1 MRKRI
6 TSLLLTLVMLL
17 SLVPAMGVTANA
29 AEWMTVNS
37 YEQFEAAMTA
47 EGQRSI
53 KLDADIDTAALNS
66 GIGLLGT
73 LAVKGQKQLDLNGH
87 TLRLFTQ
94 KSALGNLI
102 KIENSSLTL
111 SDSSEAHTGRI
122 LGVTSTDSNVLISVW
137 QNGKFTMN
145 GGKLE
150 VEAGKFRDVLWR
162 RTIDCRYGGEVVI
175 NGGTLYVP
183 PKTYEDSNAYTV
195 QFFDEF
201 DDLHNGSCGYTLI
214 ADNEC
219 KVTINGGTFQGP
231 VRMNASNSK
240 WNKTTSRVIITGGTF
255 EKDVVLNG
263 AGSTTG
269 YGKVTLA
276 EIKGGTFLGKV
287 QAWAA
292 ASFESSF
299 STPEVVISGGEFSKE
314 FWLRPKF
321 PLVNNKEQRGVAYQV
336 AAKLNGGTFHEGF
349 SADKNYENY
358 EYSASAVKQRLNA
371 SEIYQLAD
379 KLLGQSAIQ
388 TGNGTFAAQ
397 DNNSYDKYIANYR
410 KSEHDSGGYA
420 FIIKAVNG
428 QPTKIIPNAWG
439 MKSVTLNGNPIDYAK
454 DWTGTVERMDN
465 STAHTLKF
473 EWYPLAQELKDAGY
487 SYNATCDRYISGSTT
502 PTTDTISNTDTEYS
516 FTIDK
521 GAPAKVYS
529 FALHLNLKK
538 TGSPYNVGIC
548 SNEHIVK
555 LVVSE
560 APVVE
565 PDPTIEGN
573 VYYTSGIVYG
583 SPISIAA
590 SVTPTTATP
599 AYQWQ
604 RSTDGG
610 STWTNI
616 EGATSGKYTPVAAD
630 MGENVRIRVKVT
642 AEGYLGE
649 IVGAPVKVS
658 KAANNGYPEVIK
670 LEAVQDGAGNYT
682 GFKITNFASDCE
694 YVYST
699 TSTPDW
705 SANQITSDT
714 VTGLTSDTTYYVFAR
729 FKETATHT
737 AGSIVSKNSI
747 KLYEN
752 VPLQY
757 VLLEGYDSGNTIYI
771 KQGESV
777 TLKVSADP
785 SNANSWSEI
794 TFKDS
799 SVSST
804 ATSNITIDNA
814 KIDASGTTATA
825 FPNDHSIT
833 ITGVSKGSAE
843 LSASYSGPTQP
854 YYGRWNVVV
863 YDETNVVDALRLE
876 SVYAYE
882 DITLSVNDEAELPT
896 ELPKLLPENS
906 GYHLE
911 WRIVKVGAYGASYKT
926 SDDNITL
933 ENGKI
938 KPKAAHAASA
948 STRLELVAVKE
959 GETNVKS
966 FSQTSRFNVTVTAAP
981 VIELTGLTVAP
992 AKVNLEINATYQLS
1006 AVKEPVNAAGSL
1018 TWASDKPTVAEVDT
1032 TGKVTAKA
1040 QGTAIITVTC
1050 GTKSATCTVTVG
1062 HTHDTDGQDWM
1073 YMDPGTHIKTCTAG
1087 DDFKVEAHD
1096 FSAWTKVDDTNHSR
1110 TCSKCKKSGETANYT
1125 ETANHNWQW
1134 VVDTAAT
1141 PNAAGKQHEEC
1152 VDCHAKRSE
1161 NTEIPMLTSIKVE
1174 HLTVA
1179 KPVKDA
1185 AATAPTTT
1193 DSTYTVAN
1201 TEWMAADGTPLAI
1214 GGTFQ
1219 PGTVYTVKITLE
1231 TAGAGVFSVKSTYN
1245 TIAGKTATVSPNLT
1259 GDNHAD
1265 SVILTYTFDATEGT
1279 YVPTKP
1285 AITTVTLPDGKVGD
1299 AYSQTLAATG
1309 TNPITW
1315 SIEAGTLP
1323 DGLTLVGDT
1332 IKGTPSKAGDFKF
1345 TVKATNG
1352 GGSDTK
1358 ELTIKVADAEA
1369 AKYHN
1374 VTLTD
1379 AGTGATGAGS
1389 HAAGTTV
1396 NIYAGTKSGY
1406 TFNGWTSDDV
1416 TILSASSKNASFVMP
1431 DKDVTVK
1438 ANWVYNGGG
1447 SSGGGY
1453 TYYTIKATA
1462 GVNGSISPTGNVSVR
1477 EGRDQTFTITPN
1489 KGYAVAKV
1497 LIDSKNVGAVKSYT
1511 FENVKKNHTIEVV
1524 FMKASGN
1531 PQTGVFVDVPEGS
1544 YYEEAVNWAVEKG
1557 ITTGTDATH
1566 FSPDG
1571 ICTRAQAVTFLWRAA
1586 GSPAAKSAVMPF
1598 TDVKAGSYYYDAV
1611 LWAVENGITKG
1622 TSETM
1627 FSPDATCSRAQIV
1640 TFLWRSQKSPAAGTA
1655 NPFTDVKASA
1665 YYADAVLWAVK
1676 EDVTKGTTNT
1686 TFSPDANCTRAQIV
1700 TFIWR
1705 ALAE

>member
-17 SLVPAMGVTANA
+17 SLVPAMGVTASA
-29 AEWMTVNS
+29 AEWTTVNS
-37 YEQFEAAMTA
+37 YAELQTA
-47 EGQRSI
+47 VKNKKEYIQLGR
-53 KLDADIDTAALNS
+53 DIDTRDFHYS
-66 GIGLLGT
+66 GSGLDTADWLT
-73 LAVKGQKQLDLNGH
+73 FDGQTCTLDLNGK
-87 TLRLFTQ
+87 TLSLMTKMKDMPTFMRVYDG
-94 KSALGNLI
+94 SNLTI
-102 KIENSSLTL
+102 KDSQSGGQITGEFKNTGADDSYLIHMVKSSLTL
-111 SDSSEAHTGRI
+111 EGGTFRATAEPYGTNVNVIGYLGSNVTIKD
-122 LGVTSTDSNVLISVW
+122 GVTISQPKKNETSAALEGHGYALCDDNNNYGPEASNVV
-137 QNGKFTMN
+137 
-145 GGKLE
+145 
-150 VEAGKFRDVLWR
+150 
-162 RTIDCRYGGEVVI
+162 ID
-175 NGGTLYVP
+175 GGTFDGWVRLMGYQDTNDSVQINSGTFKKGVQLLYKAGEGENNSAPVV
-183 PKTYEDSNAYTV
+183 TV
-195 QFFDEF
+195 
-201 DDLHNGSCGYTLI
+201 
-214 ADNEC
+214 
-219 KVTINGGTFQGP
+219 NGGTFEDN
-231 VRMNASNSK
+231 VY
-240 WNKTTSRVIITGGTF
+240 
-255 EKDVVLNG
+255 LNG
-263 AGSTTG
+263 W
-269 YGKVTLA
+269 
-276 EIKGGTFLGKV
+276 
-287 QAWAA
+287 AWKM
-292 ASFESSF
+292 SLNM
-299 STPEVVISGGEFSKE
+299 PY
-314 FWLRPKF
+314 R
-321 PLVNNKEQRGVAYQV
+321 
-336 AAKLNGGTFHEGF
+336 LNGGTFYGSLNLCAETPIDKGDKPKESLNIALGLNECFGYSAIAKHDGVFTAGNIYNAIDWETWDVKYTIKYRMWLKGT
-349 SADKNYENY
+349 ADKP
-358 EYSASAVKQRLNA
+358 VR
-371 SEIYQLAD
+371 
-379 KLLGQSAIQ
+379 
-388 TGNGTFAAQ
+388 
-397 DNNSYDKYIANYR
+397 
-410 KSEHDSGGYA
+410 
-420 FIIKAVNG
+420 
-428 QPTKIIPNAWG
+428 IIPNAWG
-439 MKSVTLNGNPIDYAK
+439 MKSVTLDGTEINYAK
-454 DWTGTVERMDN
+454 DWKGTVERMDN

-473 EWYPLAQELKDAGY
+473 EWYPLASELVNAGY

-502 PTTDTISNTDTEYS
+502 PTTDTISATDTEYS
-516 FTIDK
+516 FTIPAD
-521 GAPAKVYS
+521 AAAKVYS

-538 TGSPYNVGIC
+538 TGSPYNVGIY

-560 APVVE
+560 APVVV
-565 PDPTIEGN
+565 PDPTIEGT

-590 SVTPTTATP
+590 SVTPAEATP

-630 MGENVRIRVKVT
+630 VGENVRIRVKIT

-649 IVGAPVKVS
+649 IVGAPLKVS
-658 KAANNGYPEVIK
+658 KADNNGYPEVIK
-670 LEAVQDGAGNYT
+670 LEAVKDSTGTYT
-682 GFKITNFASDCE
+682 GFEITNFNSDCE

-705 SANQITSDT
+705 SANQISSAT

-729 FKETATHT
+729 FKETNTHT

-747 KLYEN
+747 KLFEN

-757 VLLEGYDSGNTIYI
+757 VLLDGYDSGNTIYI
-771 KQGESV
+771 KRGESV

-785 SNANSWSEI
+785 SNANSWNEI
-794 TFKDS
+794 TFKDDNGG
-799 SVSST
+799 
-804 ATSNITIDNA
+804 AASNIAISNE
-814 KIDASGTTATA
+814 KIAESGTTATP
-825 FPNDHSIT
+825 FPKDHTIT
-833 ITGVSKGSAE
+833 ITGGSTGSAT
-843 LSASYSGPTQP
+843 LKASYPGTNN
-854 YYGRWNVVV
+854 YYGSWNVVV
-863 YDETNVVDALRLE
+863 YDDSTVADALRLE
-876 SVYAYE
+876 NVYTYA

-896 ELPKLLPENS
+896 VLPKLLPENS

-911 WRIVKVGAYGASYKT
+911 WRILKRGTYGATYVT
-926 SDDNITL
+926 ENDNIKL
-933 ENGKI
+933 EDGKI
-938 KPKAAHAASA
+938 KPKAAHAASEKA
-948 STRLELVAVKE
+948 QLELVAVKDGSTE
-959 GETNVKS
+959 YKTLPKKS
-966 FSQTSRFNVTVTAAP
+966 LFYVTVTAAP
-981 VIELTGLTVAP
+981 VIELTGVTVVP
-992 AKVNLEINATYQLS
+992 AKVNLAKVGDTCQLS
-1006 AVKEPVNAAGSL
+1006 AVKEPVNATGDLS
-1018 TWASDKPTVAEVDT
+1018 WASDTPAVADVDGN
-1032 TGKVTAKA
+1032 GKVTAKA
-1040 QGTAIITVTC
+1040 EGTAKITVTC
-1050 GTKSATCTVTVG
+1050 NGKSASCTVTVA
-1062 HTHDTDGQDWM
+1062 HTHDTDGRDWM

-1096 FSAWTKVDDTNHSR
+1096 FNAWTPNSDDTTHSR

-1141 PNAAGKQHEEC
+1141 PNAPGKQHEEC

-1161 NTEIPMLTSIKVE
+1161 NTEIPMLTSIMVE

-1185 AATAPTTT
+1185 AAAIATTT

-1214 GGTFQ
+1214 GGKFQ

-1245 TIAGKTATVSPNLT
+1245 TIEGKTATVSPALT

-1285 AITTVTLPDGKVGD
+1285 AITTVALPDGKVGEV
-1299 AYSQTLAATG
+1299 YSQTLAATG

-1369 AKYHN
+1369 AKYHS
-1374 VTLTD
+1374 VTLTG

-1416 TILSASSKNASFVMP
+1416 TVLSASSKNASFVMP

-1622 TSETM
+1622 TSDTM

-1686 TFSPDANCTRAQIV
+1686 TFNPDANCTRAQIV